1 MSLARP
7 SFKRAAT
14 IFIDKVQ
21 KYKDSGLLLDEAI
34 RKAVNYCRENNIM
47 QPFLTEHASE
57 VENMLFTEWNWNDAM
72 KIEREEGRE
81 EGRVEG
87 QAEGERK
94 RSIDIAKK
102 LLAMGFDLDAI
113 SKGTGLTIE
122 QIQSL

>member
-1 MSLARP
+1 
-7 SFKRAAT
+7 
-14 IFIDKVQ
+14 
-21 KYKDSGLLLDEAI
+21 
-34 RKAVNYCRENNIM
+34 
-47 QPFLTEHASE
+47 
-57 VENMLFTEWNWNDAM
+57 MLFTEWNWNDAM

-122 QIQSL
+122 QIQGL